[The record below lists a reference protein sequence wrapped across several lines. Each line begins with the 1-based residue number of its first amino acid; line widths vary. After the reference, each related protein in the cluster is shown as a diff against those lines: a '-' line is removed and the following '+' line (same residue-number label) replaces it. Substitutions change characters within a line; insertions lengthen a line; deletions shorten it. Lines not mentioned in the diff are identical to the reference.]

1 VTTEQSSLET
11 PVLPPLRL
19 RQAWLVLAVV
29 FIADV
34 MDILD
39 STIANIAGPSIRA
52 DLGGSETTMQWV
64 LSAYT
69 AAFAL
74 GLVTSGR
81 LGDLAGRR
89 RLFLLGMAGF
99 TLASLAC
106 GLAPGV
112 PFLITARVM
121 QGLFGS
127 VMIPQGFALVKVVF
141 PPDQLRKA
149 LIPFGPVMGLATVAG
164 PILAGWL
171 LHLDLFGSQWRSI
184 FLINVPIGVFA
195 WCLGWRFLPQRT
207 GEDKTARLDLGG
219 VALLTLASGL
229 LIIPLV
235 QGREYGWP
243 LWTYLMMAGSVL
255 ALALFVYSER
265 RSSHP
270 VITPS
275 LFRKRSFVVG
285 LVIVAGFFA
294 ALSGFQLSFNL
305 MLQLGMH
312 WTPLHTALTLI
323 PWAVGS
329 AVGVGLA
336 GGVLAAKIGR
346 ATMQLG
352 LGLAVVGLIALWW
365 SIFRYHDAM
374 TSWTFAPSLGVI
386 GLGTGLVFVP
396 IFDFVLGDATV
407 EEVGT
412 GSGMLNAAQQFSNA
426 IGVAALGTVFFA
438 RVNDGGTSAYVGAGE
453 LVALAAAGLYV
464 MTLLLVG
471 LLPKQSQQA
480 H

>member
-1 VTTEQSSLET
+1 
-11 PVLPPLRL
+11 
-19 RQAWLVLAVV
+19 
-29 FIADV
+29 
-34 MDILD
+34 
-39 STIANIAGPSIRA
+39 
-52 DLGGSETTMQWV
+52 
-64 LSAYT
+64 
-69 AAFAL
+69 
-74 GLVTSGR
+74 
-81 LGDLAGRR
+81 
-89 RLFLLGMAGF
+89 
-99 TLASLAC
+99 
-106 GLAPGV
+106 
-112 PFLITARVM
+112 
-121 QGLFGS
+121 
-127 VMIPQGFALVKVVF
+127 
-141 PPDQLRKA
+141 
-149 LIPFGPVMGLATVAG
+149 
-164 PILAGWL
+164 
-171 LHLDLFGSQWRSI
+171 
-184 FLINVPIGVFA
+184 
-195 WCLGWRFLPQRT
+195 
-207 GEDKTARLDLGG
+207 
-219 VALLTLASGL
+219 
-229 LIIPLV
+229 
-235 QGREYGWP
+235 
-243 LWTYLMMAGSVL
+243 
-255 ALALFVYSER
+255 
-265 RSSHP
+265 
-270 VITPS
+270 
-275 LFRKRSFVVG
+275 
-285 LVIVAGFFA
+285 
-294 ALSGFQLSFNL
+294 
-305 MLQLGMH
+305 
-312 WTPLHTALTLI
+312 LTLI